1 MKSTESKIKAN
12 EKRIKE
18 NEDLV
23 ARQGNALYDTE
34 CNIDEINQYLRRD
47 CLEITGTPV
56 IPEDNPKLLAIQLSS
71 LLGVELNENS
81 TSTAY
86 RLPDT
91 TKLKN
96 RIIVKFVHRDTATAK
111 PFAHIFN
118 ESIFTGVVPDGI
130 TSWGSTYKSRLN
142 KLISKQNKFIRNIL
156 FAHSRESSDPYYKL
170 LDLLKLDNIFKLKI
184 ATFTHK
190 ILNIKECIAVIFSD
204 FVLPA
209 ASIHSHIP

>member
-56 IPEDNPKLLAIQLSS
+56 FPEDNPKLLAMELSS

-81 TSTAY
+81 ISTAY

-96 RIIVKFVHRDTATAK
+96 RIIVKFVHRDTATANLLHI
-111 PFAHIFN
+111 FLMNRFSLVLSQMVLLAGAAHI
-118 ESIFTGVVPDGI
+118 
-130 TSWGSTYKSRLN
+130 SR
-142 KLISKQNKFIRNIL
+142 
-156 FAHSRESSDPYYKL
+156 D
-170 LDLLKLDNIFKLKI
+170 
-184 ATFTHK
+184 
-190 ILNIKECIAVIFSD
+190 
-204 FVLPA
+204 
-209 ASIHSHIP
+209 